1 MPAATA
7 QETFTRALDA
17 LVEQIKR
24 DRTVLAVI
32 LCGSLSHDTVWDKS
46 DIDLALVTV
55 DDKRR
60 EERGVNLYADGVNTH
75 AMLVTR
81 TEFRQLVEGAVANS
95 FLHSFLAKGRLL
107 YTHDESIAALAER
120 LHVMGDRDRRLQLL
134 AAGTAVIPFLYKA
147 RKWFLTRRDLDYTA
161 LWILYTAT
169 PLARI
174 EVIGAGLLA
183 DREVIPQATG
193 LNPDFFRIVYH
204 DLLNVKKTAKGVEGA
219 LDAID
224 AYLAR
229 RTEELYGLVLEHL
242 RDVGETRSA
251 TEIDDHFARNF
262 GINQVSSVCEYLADR
277 DLLVKASAPVKL
289 TRRSNVE
296 VQELAYFHA

>member
-1 MPAATA
+1 
-7 QETFTRALDA
+7 
-17 LVEQIKR
+17 
-24 DRTVLAVI
+24 VLAAI

-55 DDKRR
+55 DDKKRD
-60 EERGVNLYADGVNTH
+60 ERGVNLFADGVNTH
-75 AMLVTR
+75 ALLVTR
-81 TEFRQLVEGAVANS
+81 TEFRQMVEGSVANS

-134 AAGTAVIPFLYKA
+134 AAGAQVIPYLYKA

-161 LWILYTAT
+161 LWILYAAT

-183 DREVIPQATG
+183 DREVIPQAMG
-193 LNPDFFRIVYH
+193 LNPEFFRVVYH
-204 DLLNVKKTAKGVEGA
+204 DLLNVKKTPKTVEAA

-229 RTEELYGLVLEHL
+229 RTDDLYGLVLEHL
-242 RDVGETRSA
+242 RDVGETRSS
-251 TEIDDHFARNF
+251 TEIDDHFARHY
-262 GINQVSSVCEYLADR
+262 GVEGVSGVCEYLADR